1 LKIVYLGSSD
11 FSVPFLEKI
20 DDSRHEVA
28 GVFTYKDK
36 KKGRGRKLLPNPVKK
51 CAESRGIMVHE
62 ISKCDAGFIEELS
75 MVPFD
80 YVVVVSFGMI
90 LPAEVFK
97 RWPGAWLNVHPSLLP
112 AYRGPSPMISALLDG
127 ATVTGVTINEVVYE
141 VDAGRIFAQT
151 GFNITDC
158 DNLDDLE
165 GRVVKFGAPL
175 LINVLDL
182 IEDPGYEPRPQENR
196 GITYTVKM
204 AASDLGI
211 DWSGKA
217 GEIVNRIRALSSK
230 PGAYTIYRIVKIQF
244 FDEFEKDIKSKYKLC
259 RAANKVFPPG
269 AAQQSRIFSC
279 GWGSRKYFTAIW
291 DERSCTDIMPSLYNF
306 SLSRPIAEESNVASP
321 NTSCPFLRCFKIAG
335 SNIFRKSPSS
345 LAISLLSIPTG
356 FAFIFLRPFSI
367 PAVPAVSSVC
377 PKYPPVSILI

>member
-1 LKIVYLGSSD
+1 MKIVYLGSSD

-20 DDSRHEVA
+20 DDSRHEVT

-51 CAESRGIMVHE
+51 CAESREIMVHE
-62 ISKCDAGFIEELS
+62 ISKCDDSFIEELS
-75 MVPFD
+75 MIPFD
-80 YVVVVSFGMI
+80 YVIVVSFGMI

-151 GFNITDC
+151 SFNIAEC

-165 GRVVKFGAPL
+165 ERVVKFGAPL

-182 IEDPGYEPRPQENR
+182 IEDQGYEPRPQGNR
-196 GITYTVKM
+196 GITYTVKI
-204 AASDLGI
+204 ASSDLSI

-230 PGAYTIYRIVKIQF
+230 PGAYTMYRDGKVKI
-244 FDEFEKDIKSKYKLC
+244 L
-259 RAANKVFPPG
+259 RASVIAKGKRG
-269 AAQQSRIFSC
+269 ASAGEIIYADRNEGLIVNC
-279 GWGSRKYFTAIW
+279 GG
-291 DERSCTDIMPSLYNF
+291 
-306 SLSRPIAEESNVASP
+306 
-321 NTSCPFLRCFKIAG
+321 G
-335 SNIFRKSPSS
+335 
-345 LAISLLSIPTG
+345 G
-356 FAFIFLRPFSI
+356 
-367 PAVPAVSSVC
+367 AVSLKMLQPQGKKPMDHKSFINGYG
-377 PKYPPVSILI
+377 PETGSMMGK